1 MKGEISDK
9 SFLHDQKRKREKQL
23 LIFFCLFVLGRRDF
37 SQGQAHANKISF
49 LDGGP
54 KKTLCPPLV
63 FSTRN
68 DAAER
73 GSVKTGK

>member
-1 MKGEISDK
+1 MTKNVKEK
-9 SFLHDQKRKREKQL
+9 SNIDYFFLFQ
-23 LIFFCLFVLGRRDF
+23 GRRDF

>member
-1 MKGEISDK
+1 MTKNVKEK
-9 SFLHDQKRKREKQL
+9 SNIDYFFVSREEG
-23 LIFFCLFVLGRRDF
+23 FFARTGTREQDILFGWR
-37 SQGQAHANKISF
+37 A
-49 LDGGP
+49 